1 MPHET
6 ASSPFEKGAAL
17 PYSGS
22 FYLMSG
28 AHLCLF
34 PRVSGSLQKRLSV
47 DFCSRPLLTLSH
59 VAAPWRALR
68 ALRLISRVSQELI
81 LGSSPGLC
89 LVNDL
94 LT

>member
-1 MPHET
+1 MPHEA

-17 PYSGS
+17 LYSGS

-34 PRVSGSLQKRLSV
+34 PRVSGSLQKLPV
-47 DFCSRPLLTLSH
+47 DFCSRPLLTLAH

-68 ALRLISRVSQELI
+68 ALHLISRVSQELI